1 MDSSGTLESLPVDK
15 DPYMVPSGTLGSLP
29 VDKDPSGHLCITQ
42 DPFGPI

>member
-1 MDSSGTLESLPVDK
+1 MDSSGTLGSLPVDK
-15 DPYMVPSGTLGSLP
+15 DPSMDPSGTLGSLP